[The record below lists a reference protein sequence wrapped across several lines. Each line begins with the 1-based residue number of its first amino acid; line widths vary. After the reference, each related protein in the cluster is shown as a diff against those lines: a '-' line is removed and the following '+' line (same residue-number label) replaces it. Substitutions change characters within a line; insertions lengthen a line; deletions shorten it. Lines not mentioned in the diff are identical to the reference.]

1 MAITKKD
8 RDKRIDPR
16 IPYTGHIFFATKSDI
31 FEGELTNYSKH
42 GLFIKTRENL
52 NLGDIITVALPYVKN
67 KQIKFQAQ
75 LLWRNN
81 QGYGLELLR
90 KRNDTSIQLRKIEAK
105 SR

>member
-16 IPYTGHIFFATKSDI
+16 ILYTGHIFFATKIDI